1 MKKTA
6 LILAAAFG
14 ILLASCTKDDDFK
27 ELKDGKIGVSLGDIS
42 LGLPVGSSDLNA
54 GQLLQKWQG
63 TQCEIIFENN
73 LLTLKYEDTIE
84 NTINFTNGKKG
95 SRSTARKDPAFVF
108 DTLYQEVM
116 SGELDIDL
124 FESFPNLE
132 GFTLE
137 GIRASLSVTLKA
149 NMAPNTQNILSQY
162 IDDPYVSELSIKT
175 TSATGVETELP
186 IPTASRTF
194 TASQL
199 ASENGVKIPI
209 YDKDNSMDDLI
220 QSRPKKMSYRLVVN
234 VPVHITFTPEEF
246 LANYDFKSYFNDI
259 VELNSFNTKTEISA
273 RFPLRVTCTNL
284 VFTDTIDDI
293 NLSEIKESLSE
304 ATDKV
309 AYGAKYYLAV
319 KFTNSIPLSFTT
331 NDKILDS
338 YGNAVKKV
346 NGDDLHLFQPGFE
359 IRAADT
365 QDTLIG
371 TETYYYSKNY
381 TEQHMLVPL
390 TKEDIDAVSDA
401 KKLALSFTL
410 NTKPGQPAVS
420 LRDKDHLKTAIYI
433 LVNPNEETMA
443 RFGNTTNNN

>member
-63 TQCEIIFENN
+63 TKCEIIYEHN

-95 SRSTARKDPAFVF
+95 SRTSARKDPAFVF

-116 SGELDIDL
+116 SGSLDIDL
-124 FESFPNLE
+124 FESFPTLE

-162 IDDPYVSELSIKT
+162 IDDPYVSDLTITT
-175 TSATGVETELP
+175 TSATGVETELA
-186 IPTASRTF
+186 IPAGSRTF

-199 ASENGVKIPI
+199 ASPEGVKIQI
-209 YDKDNSMDDLI
+209 YDNDNSIDNLI
-220 QSRPKKMSYRLVVN
+220 QSRPKKMSYSLKVN
-234 VPVHITFTPEEF
+234 VPVHITFTPQEF
-246 LANYDFKSYFNDI
+246 LEHYDFKSYFNDI

-273 RFPLRVTCTNL
+273 KFPLRITCTNL
-284 VFTDTIDDI
+284 IFTDTIDDI

-319 KFTNSIPLSFTT
+319 RFDNSMPLSFTT

-338 YGNAVKKV
+338 YGNTVTA
-346 NGDDLHLFQPGFE
+346 NGKELHLFEQDFV
-359 IRAADT
+359 IKAADT
-365 QDTLIG
+365 EAKQIG
-371 TETYYYSKNY
+371 TETYYYSKNQ
-381 TEQHMLVPL
+381 TVQHMLVPL
-390 TKEDIDAVSDA
+390 EKDDIDAVSDA
-401 KKLALSFTL
+401 KKLVLKFTL
-410 NTKPGQPAVS
+410 NTKAGEPAVS
-420 LRDKDHLKTAIYI
+420 LRDVDHLKTSIYI

-443 RFGNTTNNN
+443 RFKKTGNNN

>member
-14 ILLASCTKDDDFK
+14 ILVASCMKDDDFK
-27 ELKDGKIGVSLGDIS
+27 ELKDGNIGVSLGDIS

-293 NLSEIKESLSE
+293 NLGEIKESLSE

-338 YGNAVKKV
+338 YGNTVRA
-346 NGDDLHLFQPGFE
+346 NGKDLHLFQPGFE
-359 IRAADT
+359 IRSADT

-390 TKEDIDAVSDA
+390 TKEDIDAVGDA
-401 KKLALSFTL
+401 KKLVLSFTL